1 MVGIVLLGIFVLLL
15 AFGAPIA
22 VCLGMSS
29 VGAILVQGAGKPL
42 DAIMS
47 VLPRLC
53 SSASSKFVLLAIPF
67 FILSGNVMEKA
78 GISGRLINLAEKC
91 LGHIRGGMAMVCVVV
106 SCFFA
111 AISGSGPA
119 TVAALGLIMIPA
131 LKKAGYSPAFAC
143 ALMAAGGAIGVV
155 IPPSITF
162 VVYGSIADASITDLF
177 KAGVIPGLLMGLGL
191 IVAALFVGRKANL
204 TVQPKASG
212 KERLKAFKDAFWG
225 LLMPVIILGGIY
237 GSIFTPTEAAAVSV
251 FYGLIVGVFIYRE
264 VNWKKMKDILIDSCS
279 TTATVMFITMGA
291 TLFGYVL
298 TRARLDLAIEN
309 FMLTV
314 TNGNTVIFFIIV
326 NVVLLIAGCFL
337 DSTSALYIFTPLFAP
352 VAVQLGID
360 PIHLGTVMIVNLA
373 IGLFP
378 AGGRQPVCGLRHRRY
393 QDRGDH
399 QGHCPVPHRRAGGA
413 AADHLRPRNFHI
425 PHSLTLPFSLHTQLS
440 IPRMQHRADFIR
452 PVLHFLIPPPHI
464 CPDFGQFP

>member
-1 MVGIVLLGIFVLLL
+1 MVGIVLLGVFVLLL
-15 AFGAPIA
+15 ALGAPIA

-29 VGAILVQGAGKPL
+29 VSAILVQGAGKPL
-42 DAIMS
+42 EAIMS

-131 LKKAGYSPAFAC
+131 LVKAGYPASFSC

-177 KAGVIPGLLMGLGL
+177 VAGVVPGLLMGLGL
-191 IVAALFVGRKANL
+191 IVAAMLMGRRMDLKVL
-204 TVQPKASG
+204 PKASG
-212 KERLKAFKDAFWG
+212 KERLAAFKDAFWG

-237 GSIFTPTEAAAVSV
+237 GS
-251 FYGLIVGVFIYRE
+251 R
-264 VNWKKMKDILIDSCS
+264 
-279 TTATVMFITMGA
+279 
-291 TLFGYVL
+291 
-298 TRARLDLAIEN
+298 R
-309 FMLTV
+309 
-314 TNGNTVIFFIIV
+314 
-326 NVVLLIAGCFL
+326 
-337 DSTSALYIFTPLFAP
+337 
-352 VAVQLGID
+352 
-360 PIHLGTVMIVNLA
+360 
-373 IGLFP
+373 
-378 AGGRQPVCGLRHRRY
+378 GLRVLRP
-393 QDRGDH
+393 DRG
-399 QGHCPVPHRRAGGA
+399 CV
-413 AADHLRPRNFHI
+413 HLP
-425 PHSLTLPFSLHTQLS
+425 
-440 IPRMQHRADFIR
+440 
-452 PVLHFLIPPPHI
+452 
-464 CPDFGQFP
+464 